1 MEERKVTD
9 LDNNELLR
17 ELVYCNK
24 MKAFWY
30 KRTDEVMKEIERR
43 QENGRNNVN

>member
-9 LDNNELLR
+9 LSNDELNR

-24 MKAFWY
+24 MKKHYYARY
-30 KRTDEVMKEIERR
+30 EEVFREIERR
-43 QENGRNNVN
+43 YESGT